1 MAVYILPYRYLI
13 ETEEEKMDVEY
24 MSCYYEDMIENYE
37 GGINRRVL
45 EQSR

>member
-24 MSCYYEDMIENYE
+24 MSCYYEDMIEKIMKEALTEKYW
-37 GGINRRVL
+37 
-45 EQSR
+45 